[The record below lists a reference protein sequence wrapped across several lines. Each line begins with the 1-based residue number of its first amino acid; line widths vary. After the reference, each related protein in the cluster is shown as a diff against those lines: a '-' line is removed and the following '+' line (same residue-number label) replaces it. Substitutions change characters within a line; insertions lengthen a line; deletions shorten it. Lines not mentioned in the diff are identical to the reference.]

1 MYIIYI
7 KVNLEKNE
15 KQKVDFKNI
24 SQIDVIKDKGLWVS
38 F

>member
-15 KQKVDFKNI
+15 KQKVDFKKYITNRCN
-24 SQIDVIKDKGLWVS
+24 KR
-38 F
+38 